1 MAGFNTRTLVI
12 ISRLPRRPPFH
23 SFQTQEPQVP
33 MELTFSA
40 CFASRNMPPY
50 LSSPGT
56 NPPGSGAVIF
66 LTAIWNYKLLR
77 RRPQNQ
83 AKWLK
88 RLPRGAERSLHL
100 KEDQF
105 TSIFSTTEN
114 FPAFFFFFFLLLSCE
129 NEAQHQ
135 DGYGSRPWVT
145 NDEGP
150 VGKPFSPPLS
160 GHQEW
165 KQLLFSEPSA
175 PHPPRPHPASLAHT
189 SSSPLDTP
197 PAGRTPGFC
206 SILALLPNF
215 SFP

>member
-1 MAGFNTRTLVI
+1 MGSFFSFPTSKQFCTEHHCTEETPRSGMAGFNTRTLVI

-66 LTAIWNYKLLR
+66 LAAIWNYKLLR

-88 RLPRGAERSLHL
+88 RLPRGQREV
-100 KEDQF
+100 F
-105 TSIFSTTEN
+105 TPQRGPIYLYFFNHRE
-114 FPAFFFFFFLLLSCE
+114 FPSFFFFFLLLSCE

-135 DGYGSRPWVT
+135 DGYGSRP
-145 NDEGP
+145 
-150 VGKPFSPPLS
+150 
-160 GHQEW
+160 
-165 KQLLFSEPSA
+165 
-175 PHPPRPHPASLAHT
+175 
-189 SSSPLDTP
+189 
-197 PAGRTPGFC
+197 
-206 SILALLPNF
+206 
-215 SFP
+215 

>member
-1 MAGFNTRTLVI
+1 MGSFFSFPTSKQFCTEHHCTEETPRSGMAGFNTRTLVI

-66 LTAIWNYKLLR
+66 LAAIWNYKLPR

-88 RLPRGAERSLHL
+88 RLPRGQREV
-100 KEDQF
+100 F
-105 TSIFSTTEN
+105 TPQRGPIYLYFFNHRE
-114 FPAFFFFFFLLLSCE
+114 FPSFFFFLLLSCE

-135 DGYGSRPWVT
+135 DGYGSRP
-145 NDEGP
+145 
-150 VGKPFSPPLS
+150 
-160 GHQEW
+160 
-165 KQLLFSEPSA
+165 
-175 PHPPRPHPASLAHT
+175 
-189 SSSPLDTP
+189 
-197 PAGRTPGFC
+197 
-206 SILALLPNF
+206 
-215 SFP
+215 